1 MKNGATAGFKY
12 FDFDT
17 EHPTRISIEVR
28 GKAKGKICV
37 YTDPKMQSVAEI
49 PVEAEVSW
57 KNFTADLSRID
68 GVRALYFMYKGADIL
83 TSNPLFWTIK
93 KYNSLKV

>member
-1 MKNGATAGFKY
+1 M
-12 FDFDT
+12 
-17 EHPTRISIEVR
+17 
-28 GKAKGKICV
+28 

-68 GVRALYFMYKGADIL
+68 GVRALYFMYKGAGYIDFKSFIL
-83 TSNPLFWTIK
+83 DDK
-93 KYNSLKV
+93 KI